1 MTVHLKKLCVGAQD
15 VDDLFRRQTFIREK
29 YNETIHITRMY
40 PKRYEELINGGSIYW
55 IFKGYIRARQN
66 ILDMNRY
73 IGEDKIS
80 RCKIF
85 LSEDIVLTVPKKSRP
100 FQGWRYLKNND
111 TNAAKDKYN
120 FVVREY
126 PNNTASS
133 LALQL
138 LKNME

>member
-1 MTVHLKKLCVGAQD
+1 MTVHLKKLCVGAKD
-15 VDDLFRRQTFIREK
+15 VDDLYRRQTFIREK
-29 YNETIHITRMY
+29 YNETIQITRMY

-73 IGEDKIS
+73 IGEDKIN

-85 LSEDIVLTVPKKSRP
+85 LSEDIILTVPKKSRP

-111 TNAAKDKYN
+111 TPNDDILYDPLSYDK
-120 FVVREY
+120 
-126 PNNTASS
+126 SS
-133 LALQL
+133 EELISELSKL
-138 LKNME
+138 GLV

>member
-1 MTVHLKKLCVGAQD
+1 
-15 VDDLFRRQTFIREK
+15 
-29 YNETIHITRMY
+29 MY

-73 IGEDKIS
+73 IGEDKIN

-85 LSEDIVLTVPKKSRP
+85 LSEDIVLTIPKKSRP

-111 TNAAKDKYN
+111 IPKDDVLYDPLSYDKSN
-120 FVVREY
+120 EELISELSKLGLV
-126 PNNTASS
+126 
-133 LALQL
+133 
-138 LKNME
+138 